1 MSIYRVLGPR
11 RAQPSRGIW
20 EPPIIQDRAR
30 SALQLEP
37 RCSSRQSSSL
47 RHSEFSRNLSGSRT
61 LPVVFNEGLEEIPV
75 YLYRDSRKRS

>member
-37 RCSSRQSSSL
+37 RCRWALNASSMGGTSIRFPSNA
-47 RHSEFSRNLSGSRT
+47 RNM
-61 LPVVFNEGLEEIPV
+61 P
-75 YLYRDSRKRS
+75 LYCPTSHPP